1 MADAFL
7 GGGGSPGIR
16 EKRCDPERPFT
27 VRNQRKRGSASHT
40 DIGGVRGRRRDDALA
55 GSSSTILGRITP
67 LPQPVIAVL
76 DGVALGRGAGLA

>member
-7 GGGGSPGIR
+7 GGGGSPGVR
-16 EKRCDPERPFT
+16 EGRCDPERPFT
-27 VRNQRKRGSASHT
+27 VRSQRKRGWASHT
-40 DIGGVRGRRRDDALA
+40 DIGELRGRRRVDAPA
-55 GSSSTILGRITP
+55 VSSSTIFGRTTP